1 VTGQPHPRILV
12 TYRPPGDALDRLAEL
27 GDIDL
32 WDGEAAIPADELAAR
47 IGAAD
52 ALYSML
58 TDSIDATLLDRAPR
72 LLVVSNMAVGYDNI
86 DVVACTERGIPV
98 GHTPDVLTETVAD
111 TAFGLLI
118 AAARRFGEGVDYIRN
133 DQWKRWEPELLWGSE
148 VHGSTLGIVGFGRIG
163 AAIAQRAAGFNMHV
177 IVTSRRRPPSAE
189 QLGVTHVSLDE
200 LLARAD
206 HVVVA
211 VPLTDATIGMF
222 DAAAFAA
229 MKRTATLINIS
240 RGATVDTDAL
250 VAALRSGEI
259 AAAGLDVTDPEPL
272 PADHPLAKLP
282 NAFVIPH
289 LGSSTARTRIAM
301 ARLAVSNLAA
311 GLEGTPLPATVN
323 PEVVRRVRGDV

>member
-1 VTGQPHPRILV
+1 VAERNQPRILV

-32 WDGEAAIPADELAAR
+32 WEGDAAIPHDKLEAR
-47 IGAAD
+47 IGRAD

-58 TDSIDATLLDRAPR
+58 TDRIDAALLDRAPR
-72 LLVVSNMAVGYDNI
+72 LMVVSNMAVGYDNI
-86 DVVACTERGIPV
+86 DVAACTARGIPV

-133 DQWKRWEPELLWGSE
+133 DQWKRWEPELLWGAE

-163 AAIAQRAAGFNMHV
+163 AAIAQRAAGFDMNV
-177 IVTSRRRPPSAE
+177 IVTSRRRPPRAE
-189 QLGVTHVSLDE
+189 ELGVTHVSLDE

-206 HVVVA
+206 HVVIA
-211 VPLTDATIGMF
+211 VPLTDETTGMF
-222 DAAAFAA
+222 GAAAFAA

-240 RGATVDTDAL
+240 RGATVDTAALIDAL
-250 VAALRSGEI
+250 QSGQI
-259 AAAGLDVTDPEPL
+259 GAAGLDVTDPEPL
-272 PADHPLAKLP
+272 PADHPLATLP

-301 ARLAVSNLAA
+301 ARLAVSNVAA
-311 GLEGTPLPATVN
+311 GLDGSPLPATVN
-323 PEVVRRVRGDV
+323 PEVSRRIR